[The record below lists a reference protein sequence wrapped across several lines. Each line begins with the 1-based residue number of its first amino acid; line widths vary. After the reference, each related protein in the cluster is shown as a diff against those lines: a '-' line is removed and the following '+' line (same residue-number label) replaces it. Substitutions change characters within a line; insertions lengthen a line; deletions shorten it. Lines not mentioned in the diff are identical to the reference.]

1 MRNDQIMSYMTE
13 MDDELLLEAAP
24 GACDMAALKKSRR
37 LRSVK
42 TLVIVLCAI
51 AVFGGAAYASG
62 VFTAPF
68 SIYRSAETEVKNR
81 QMFVNGVEVD
91 FIDIDV
97 QVPVVSQKK
106 IKGAVR
112 SDLEAA
118 MQETMK
124 IEYNTSDW
132 VPLSKEGQY
141 GYVDDVSYQVLYSKS
156 FKGQKEALD
165 YIGLKN
171 YELQY
176 FPYDKY
182 KFDLICFAS
191 VFKGGE
197 MEINH
202 CDYSIK
208 SVNEKMRIELSAS
221 CPIVS
226 GTPKEGDICNMG
238 AGGFPGD
245 GSMTVETF
253 TNAHGYNGA
262 KAYTNSSMSEW
273 ARSALT
279 EGQDKYTIQGFVVKN
294 SVQYSINIRSD
305 WADKAEAE
313 QIFDTWAENF

>member
-42 TLVIVLCAI
+42 TLVIVLCAV

-112 SDLEAA
+112 SDLEVA

-124 IEYNTSDW
+124 IENNTSGW
-132 VPLSKEGQY
+132 VPLSKEGQW
-141 GYVDDVSYQVLYSKS
+141 GGVDDVSYQVLYSKS
-156 FKGQKEALD
+156 FKSQKEALD
-165 YIGLKN
+165 HIGLKN

-176 FPYDKY
+176 FPYDDCEIRFTGEAIVY
-182 KFDLICFAS
+182 KSSETD
-191 VFKGGE
+191 K
-197 MEINH
+197 MEITH
-202 CDYSIK
+202 CVYGIM
-208 SVNEKMRIELSAS
+208 SVNEKMKIELWAS
-221 CPIVS
+221 CPLVS

-238 AGGFPGD
+238 IGGFPGD
-245 GSMTVETF
+245 GSVTVETF

-262 KAYTNSSMSEW
+262 KAYTNGEDSDE
-273 ARSALT
+273 
-279 EGQDKYTIQGFVVKN
+279 YFIQGLLVKN
-294 SVQYSINIRSD
+294 SVLYDINIVSD